1 MRRLLFLVIWIGWF
15 LPLSAQSVLPLQSF
29 GARSIGMGGVKHYVL
44 DSWSIF
50 NHIGALDRVVQSMVS
65 ANFDQRFGIKEL
77 STMGFSGIWKNSFGT
92 AGIGV
97 ARFGSSL
104 FNQQMLGLGFSNTMG
119 VVSIGAKVDWHQT
132 QIEGFGSG
140 HAWMFTFGG
149 VAELSPEFFI
159 GAQVTNVNQARF
171 SRFSENRL
179 PSTVQL
185 GIAYV
190 PFSSTKVIVET
201 EKPLEGDPIVRIGL
215 EHSLKNRIYLRTGAS
230 SDPTRIH
237 FGVGIRRDWFGF
249 DYALGQQ
256 TTLGHSHH
264 FSLIFQLDAK

>member
-1 MRRLLFLVIWIGWF
+1 MRRLLFLVIWMGWF
-15 LPLSAQSVLPLQSF
+15 FHLSAQSLLPLQSF
-29 GARSIGMGGVKHYVL
+29 GARSLGMGGVKHFVL

-50 NHIGALDRVVQSMVS
+50 NHIGGLDRVEQSMIG

-77 STMGFSGIWKNSFGT
+77 STMGLSGAWKTGFGT

-119 VVSIGAKVDWHQT
+119 IVSFGAKMDWHQT

-140 HAWMFTFGG
+140 HAWMLTFGG

-190 PFSSTKVIVET
+190 PYSNTKIILET
-201 EKPLEGDPIVRIGL
+201 EKPLEGNPRARIGL
-215 EHSLKNRIYLRTGAS
+215 EHSLKNWLYLRAGVS
-230 SDPTRIH
+230 SHPTKLH
-237 FGVGIRRDWFGF
+237 FGLGIRRDWFGF

-256 TTLGHSHH
+256 TALGNSHH

>member
-1 MRRLLFLVIWIGWF
+1 
-15 LPLSAQSVLPLQSF
+15 
-29 GARSIGMGGVKHYVL
+29 
-44 DSWSIF
+44 
-50 NHIGALDRVVQSMVS
+50 
-65 ANFDQRFGIKEL
+65 
-77 STMGFSGIWKNSFGT
+77 
-92 AGIGV
+92 
-97 ARFGSSL
+97 
-104 FNQQMLGLGFSNTMG
+104 MLGLGFSNTMG
-119 VVSIGAKVDWHQT
+119 IVSIGAKVDWHQT

-179 PSTVQL
+179 PSSVQL

-190 PFSSTKVIVET
+190 PFSSTKVIVAT